1 MEGENSWVD
10 LVKVCVVFMNKT
22 LKFVFSGVKTTIILV
37 IQISSKS
44 KVYYVHARGRFLSV
58 INVHLFYIKFDTL

>member
-22 LKFVFSGVKTTIILV
+22 LKFVFREVKTTIILV

-44 KVYYVHARGRFLSV
+44 KVHYVHARGRFLSV
-58 INVHLFYIKFDTL
+58 SDKCTFILY